1 MIKSYQ
7 KNKTKQ
13 EIKQACIEVLFPQ
26 QATLKECKLLIENRY
41 SVKLSN
47 KEFSKWRKE
56 YEATNTNQ
64 PSDADQISEV
74 KEDKKEVKVDNT
86 KLSNYIS
93 NIESNIQSGKYAN
106 KN

>member
-1 MIKSYQ
+1 MPSKKMLLNDLKAIR

-56 YEATNTNQ
+56 YEATKANQ
-64 PSDADQISEV
+64 PSDAYHILVPNENK
-74 KEDKKEVKVDNT
+74 KEDEE
-86 KLSNYIS
+86 LSNGT
-93 NIESNIQSGKYAN
+93 NNQE
-106 KN
+106 

>member
-1 MIKSYQ
+1 MATKRILLKDLKVIR
-7 KNKTKQ
+7 KNEKKE

-56 YEATNTNQ
+56 YEATKANQ
-64 PSDADQISEV
+64 PSDAYHILVPNENK
-74 KEDKKEVKVDNT
+74 KEDEE
-86 KLSNYIS
+86 LSNGT
-93 NIESNIQSGKYAN
+93 NNQE
-106 KN
+106 

>member
-1 MIKSYQ
+1 MPNKKIILNDLKTIR
-7 KNKTKQ
+7 KNKKKE

-56 YEATNTNQ
+56 YEATNANQ
-64 PSDADQISEV
+64 PSDACHILVPNENK
-74 KEDKKEVKVDNT
+74 KEDEE
-86 KLSNYIS
+86 LSNGT
-93 NIESNIQSGKYAN
+93 NNQE
-106 KN
+106 